1 MKKIIVDPD
10 RCIRCGA
17 CVSMCDNVF
26 QFSDEG
32 YAETKEENNILDEM
46 EENVK
51 DDALDAL
58 EGCPTGAIKEV
69 EEEEKK
75 AA

>member
-17 CVSMCDNVF
+17 CVSMCDSVF

-32 YAETKEENNILDEM
+32 YAETKEENNIFICSKILSLTGEM
-46 EENVK
+46 KLVK
-51 DDALDAL
+51 KF
-58 EGCPTGAIKEV
+58 GKTS
-69 EEEEKK
+69 
-75 AA
+75 

>member
-17 CVSMCDNVF
+17 CVSMCDSVF

-58 EGCPTGAIKEV
+58 EGCPTGAIKE
-69 EEEEKK
+69 EETE
-75 AA
+75 